1 MSEDVISNMRERMHK
16 LRRISTYVT
25 DQKALE
31 ALKAMVAEIEADIRR
46 LEAGEP
52 KQASRCKRARP
63 VARRQGNFSCFY
75 SQAPE
80 EVNPVP
86 AARHAPRSRSCR

>member
-1 MSEDVISNMRERMHK
+1 MRERMHK

-52 KQASRCKRARP
+52 K
-63 VARRQGNFSCFY
+63 
-75 SQAPE
+75 
-80 EVNPVP
+80 
-86 AARHAPRSRSCR
+86 HA

>member
-16 LRRISTYVT
+16 LRRISTFVT
-25 DQKALE
+25 DQRALE

-52 KQASRCKRARP
+52 KQA
-63 VARRQGNFSCFY
+63 
-75 SQAPE
+75 
-80 EVNPVP
+80 
-86 AARHAPRSRSCR
+86 